1 MSIEC
6 YREMT
11 LDEMEQAGM
20 AKQQVDQK
28 RLNEG
33 FWEIEREL
41 KKLLNMAYEGRSIP
55 KDLEDLNCYIDQ
67 FQGLVSLV
75 RGYVEDCLEKKE

>member
-41 KKLLNMAYEGRSIP
+41 KTLLNMAYEGRSIP

-67 FQGLVSLV
+67 FQGLVNLV
-75 RGYVEDCLEKKE
+75 RGYVESCLEKKE